1 MVILVLVVAAIVLGV
16 GIAFLVS
23 YSTKEI
29 SDTLGMPAVT
39 VRSHLH
45 RARRHFPAAMNPDR
59 QKEDCIRLVLEV
71 SRRDLRAVRLA
82 ELYLVLHGD
91 APFYILDEPFT
102 QVDPVNIEDVKSMIR
117 ERANDH
123 GVIITDHNYDA
134 ISSVADNLFVIST
147 GLHLGIV

>member
-59 QKEDCIRLVLEV
+59 QKEDWSEAGLLHQLGGLE
-71 SRRDLRAVRLA
+71 
-82 ELYLVLHGD
+82 
-91 APFYILDEPFT
+91 
-102 QVDPVNIEDVKSMIR
+102 PVE
-117 ERANDH
+117 E
-123 GVIITDHNYDA
+123 G
-134 ISSVADNLFVIST
+134 
-147 GLHLGIV
+147 LGILGFQIVEPGGE